1 MRIGDRGGHAATGG
15 GTRAAGEH
23 GGNVCDKTGNN
34 VWSTHH
40 DREQVGTDHKLR

>member
-1 MRIGDRGGHAATGG
+1 MRMGGRGGQAATGAG
-15 GTRAAGEH
+15 RRAAGEK
-23 GGNVCDKTGNN
+23 GANGSDKTGNN